1 MDGIITFYSSQQ
13 VVKAERILKKD
24 NYKVLLIPGPRE
36 ISPNCGV
43 ALCFEFKKKKEVSS
57 ILHKNNV
64 VFEEI
69 HYYPE
74 AKKISKW
81 VD

>member
-13 VVKAERILKKD
+13 VIKAERELKKN
-24 NYKVLLIPGPRE
+24 NYKVMLIPGPRE

-43 ALCFEFKKKKEVSS
+43 ALCFEFKKKKEASL
-57 ILHKNNV
+57 ILNNNKII
-64 VFEEI
+64 FEKI

-81 VD
+81 ID

>member
-1 MDGIITFYSSQQ
+1 MDGVITFYSSQQ
-13 VVKAERILKKD
+13 VVKAERVLKK
-24 NYKVLLIPGPRE
+24 NYYKVILIPGPRE

-43 ALCFEFKKKKEVSS
+43 ALCFEFNKKKEISL
-57 ILHKNNV
+57 ILSNNKII
-64 VFEEI
+64 FEKF